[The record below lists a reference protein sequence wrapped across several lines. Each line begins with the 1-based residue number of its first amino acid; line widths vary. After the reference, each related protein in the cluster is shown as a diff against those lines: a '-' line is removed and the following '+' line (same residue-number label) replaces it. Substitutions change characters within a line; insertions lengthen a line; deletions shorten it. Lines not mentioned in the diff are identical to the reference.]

1 MDQDRIG
8 RRRIAVQ
15 GVNTFMAVGLTLEQ
29 AIATV
34 KHVMGASVFSVDA
47 DAQLSEDPQRRLK
60 WWHKDMTENEIGIYD
75 PDAITDGQ
83 GGYDPELGEAI
94 GEGSFRIMALKEL
107 KHPDAK

>member
-34 KHVMGASVFSVDA
+34 KHVMGASVFRVDH
-47 DAQLSEDPQRRLK
+47 DAQLDEDPQRRLK
-60 WWHKDMTENEIGIYD
+60 WWNHDIDENEVGI
-75 PDAITDGQ
+75 
-83 GGYDPELGEAI
+83 ENKEAI
-94 GEGSFRIMALKEL
+94 VEVDEHGFDMGWWDMGDGKRMWVPINYDS
-107 KHPDAK
+107 